1 MYRRSKT
8 EQLKTAIK
16 ELTNDLVLYFMRIV
30 EDT

>member
-8 EQLKTAIK
+8 EQLKTEIK
-16 ELTNDLVLYFMRIV
+16 ELTNDLILYFMRIF